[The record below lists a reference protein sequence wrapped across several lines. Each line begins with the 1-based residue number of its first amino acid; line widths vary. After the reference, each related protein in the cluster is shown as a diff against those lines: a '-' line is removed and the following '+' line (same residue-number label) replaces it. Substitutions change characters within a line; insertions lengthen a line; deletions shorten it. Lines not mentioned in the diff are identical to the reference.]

1 MSSFTKRPQL
11 DKAHKIINKLKIHFI
26 RARIFEVFQHEGKI
40 TMSSQKAQQN
50 RSDSPSQVSTQI
62 TLQDCLVIGFL
73 KARNPSAA
81 SAFNIWRPATTR
93 AAVVDMIAE
102 ALEISETDE
111 DFLGVQDDEDMQ

>member
-81 SAFNIWRPATTR
+81 SAFNIWPATTR

-102 ALEISETDE
+102 ALEILETDE
-111 DFLGVQDDEDMQ
+111 DVLGAQDDEDVQ